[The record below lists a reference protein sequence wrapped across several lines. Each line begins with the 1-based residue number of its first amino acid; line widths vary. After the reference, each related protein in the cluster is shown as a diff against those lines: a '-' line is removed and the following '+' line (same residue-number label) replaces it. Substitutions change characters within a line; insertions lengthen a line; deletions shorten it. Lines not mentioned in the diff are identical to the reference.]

1 MRTFLSIYNECT
13 PSWSFHN
20 EGIPFQ
26 IFLQWEHFFY
36 IYVWPS
42 TTSLAHV
49 PEQIPFVVFSFKSP
63 PFPLNK
69 WCLKCCL
76 LPSCL
81 LISKFVILAPSP
93 QELCCLN
100 LAGQGSWLSAHGTQ
114 EGTSEDHW
122 SWQILY
128 ERSLVR
134 EPDAL
139 TRDPGKFAVIIGTDI
154 EWPWIICG
162 KVDNGFKGMR
172 DKG

>member
-1 MRTFLSIYNECT
+1 MRAFLSKYFYNVNI
-13 PSWSFHN
+13 SFTFMCDLA
-20 EGIPFQ
+20 PP
-26 IFLQWEHFFY
+26 
-36 IYVWPS
+36 VWPMYLS
-42 TTSLAHV
+42 KFRLW
-49 PEQIPFVVFSFKSP
+49 FSVLKANH
-63 PFPLNK
+63 FPWINDAWRGFL
-69 WCLKCCL
+69 CCL

-139 TRDPGKFAVIIGTDI
+139 TRDPGKFALIIGTDI
-154 EWPWIICG
+154 ELPWIICG